1 MTLTSTTN
9 RVQYDGDDSTVEFP
23 VTFVYWANADVAVVH
38 TAADGT
44 ETTWVLGTQY
54 TLSGGNGETGTL
66 TVDTSPTDYTPA
78 TGETLTIYSNLLD
91 KQETAL
97 PSGGPLPSAAV
108 EQQIDKIVRLIQ
120 QKATSLAGALRIPIS
135 ESSIGDLPTVDSRK
149 GKVFQFNASTGDPE
163 AGAVVT
169 SIDTLATLTA
179 ELAALAAISAN
190 ITTVAGISGNV
201 TTVAGV
207 AANVTTLAAISANIT
222 TAAGIAANI
231 TTVAGDSADI
241 QALAALTAELA
252 VLGALGTELSALAA
266 LDTEITALAA
276 ANPLAGLSAI
286 GVAGGVNL
294 DIPMQAGYSATMT
307 GVNIEARDYYEI
319 KIPRAFTAT
328 GEVASCGTAP
338 TGADLIFDIEKNG
351 TTIYTTKPEIAAG
364 ATTLTAGTLKTDGTE
379 DFAAGDVL
387 TFAVTQIGS
396 TIPGQKALF
405 TLKGIY
411 A

>member
-1 MTLTSTTN
+1 MERN
-9 RVQYDGDDSTVEFP
+9 
-23 VTFVYWANADVAVVH
+23 DV
-38 TAADGT
+38 
-44 ETTWVLGTQY
+44 WVLGTQY

-78 TGETLTIYSNLLD
+78 TGETLTIHSNLLD

-149 GKVFQFNASTGDPE
+149 GKVFPVQRVDGRSRGRGRRDEHRHPCDTDGGTGRPCRHFGQHHDRGRDIWKRHHRSRGRGE
-163 AGAVVT
+163 RHHACRHLREHHHGGRHRRQHH
-169 SIDTLATLTA
+169 D
-179 ELAALAAISAN
+179 
-190 ITTVAGISGNV
+190 GC
-201 TTVAGV
+201 
-207 AANVTTLAAISANIT
+207 
-222 TAAGIAANI
+222 
-231 TTVAGDSADI
+231 GDSADI

-387 TFAVTQIGS
+387 TFARHPNRLHD
-396 TIPGQKALF
+396 PGAKSIVHVE
-405 TLKGIY
+405 GIY